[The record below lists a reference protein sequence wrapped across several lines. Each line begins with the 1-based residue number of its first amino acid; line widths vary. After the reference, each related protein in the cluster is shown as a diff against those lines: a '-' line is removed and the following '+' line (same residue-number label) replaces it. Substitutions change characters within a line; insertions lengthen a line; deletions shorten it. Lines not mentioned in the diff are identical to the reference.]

1 MIAIN
6 VNNPEVEVGAENE
19 ASRNIAIFGAS
30 GILDVYDKIPVNIV
44 SGEIVVGSGVYDN
57 QGYLLEISEGE
68 TVTFPIS
75 TLSTGIKRYDLL
87 VSELSRD
94 GEGVETHVLKIVSG
108 EAAISPAKPTL
119 TRGDFKGGA
128 DLRQEEV
135 AAILVNGASATVES
149 KAAVISS
156 GSGDGSSGRSIY
168 VQSAQPSSAV
178 AGDLWFW

>member
-135 AAILVNGASATVES
+135 AAILATVES